1 MAKRHR
7 AKRSCEFVLA
17 LAAACALPA
26 MDGRAQV
33 MRDDMV
39 FLTAPEARETYP
51 TLLEAARAYGLG
63 YTELAAANLR
73 LDPWASVAVDELVIP
88 DSQIAPAAPRRGIVV
103 NLADQRLYYFSPDN
117 VLRFTAPVGIGG
129 MDGETPTGATQVVN
143 KRVDPTWIPTP
154 SIRQRRP
161 ELPAVVPPG
170 PDNPL
175 GELALDLGW
184 TSYVIHDT
192 NRPLSIGRRL
202 TSGCIRLYP
211 EHIRVLFALVENGTP
226 VTVVDQPVKV
236 GWLDGD
242 LYLQVHP
249 TQSQAEEIEDT
260 GIFTPAPATELA
272 WTIASNAGGAIDR
285 VDWRVVE
292 RAAAERSGI
301 AVKITRTVAPSHQAA
316 AALAP

>member
-1 MAKRHR
+1 MARRYRK
-7 AKRSCEFVLA
+7 FVLLSAAVWA
-17 LAAACALPA
+17 LHAPDSQAQAL
-26 MDGRAQV
+26 
-33 MRDDMV
+33 RDDMV
-39 FLTAPEARETYP
+39 FLTTPEAHDTYP
-51 TLLEAARAYGLG
+51 TMLEAARAYGLG
-63 YTELAAANLR
+63 YTELAAANLAR
-73 LDPWASVAVDELVIP
+73 DPWASVAVDDLTIP
-88 DSQIAPAAPRRGIVV
+88 DSQLLPAVPRHGIVV

-129 MDGETPTGATQVVN
+129 MDGETPTGATHVVN
-143 KRVDPTWIPTP
+143 KRVNPTWIPTP

-211 EHIRVLFALVENGTP
+211 EHIRMLFSLVEKGTS

-236 GWLDGD
+236 GWLDGE

-249 TQSQAEEIEDT
+249 TQSQAEQIEDSGT
-260 GIFTPAPATELA
+260 FTPTPATDVA
-272 WTIASNAGGAIDR
+272 WAIASHAGSAIER

-292 RAAAERSGI
+292 RAAAERSGL
-301 AVKITRTVAPSHQAA
+301 AVKITRPSASRDQADA
-316 AALAP
+316 DLAP